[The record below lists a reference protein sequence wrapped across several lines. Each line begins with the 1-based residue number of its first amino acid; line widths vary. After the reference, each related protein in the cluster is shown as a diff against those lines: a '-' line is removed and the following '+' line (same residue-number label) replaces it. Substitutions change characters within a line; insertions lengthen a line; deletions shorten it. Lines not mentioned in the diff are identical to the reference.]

1 MNLKEEPIIMV
12 NSKFNS
18 NKYYLYRDKIIIK
31 NNKKDKVI
39 VLPQEENII
48 NFYDM
53 YYDGNI
59 LNIIVS
65 TRNMYDYR
73 YILDEVELKLLNR
86 SFSK

>member
-1 MNLKEEPIIMV
+1 MV
-12 NSKFNS
+12 FFLQFNS